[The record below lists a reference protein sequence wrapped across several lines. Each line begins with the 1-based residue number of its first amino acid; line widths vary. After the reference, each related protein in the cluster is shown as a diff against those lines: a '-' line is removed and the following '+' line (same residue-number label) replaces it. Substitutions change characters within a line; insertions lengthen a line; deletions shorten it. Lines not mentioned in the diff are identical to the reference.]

1 MPKIRISPEQLLK
14 RVEEDRLREELLRE
28 PYLVAFR
35 ATQEEI
41 ELREAENVREAVLG
55 SDEFGRFAERLARVG
70 REEVRFQRYL
80 IRQGF
85 YPRIPKDDPL
95 GVGSNTI

>member
-1 MPKIRISPEQLLK
+1 MPKIRISTEELLK
-14 RVEEDRLREELLRE
+14 RVEENRLREELLRE
-28 PYLVAFR
+28 PYLVTFR

-41 ELREAENVREAVLG
+41 ELREAENAQEAVLG
-55 SDEFGRFAERLARVG
+55 RDEFGRFAERLAHSG

-80 IRQGF
+80 IRKGF

-95 GVGSNTI
+95 GAG

>member
-1 MPKIRISPEQLLK
+1 MAKMKLPNDELWK

-35 ATQEEI
+35 ATQKEI
-41 ELREAENVREAVLG
+41 ELREAERAQESELG
-55 SDEFGRFAERLARVG
+55 RDEFGLFAERLARSG
-70 REEVRFQRYL
+70 CAEVRFQCYL

-95 GVGSNTI
+95 GVG